1 MRRVTLIAGSGLLAP
16 LVAAAVRQRGDTL
29 EVIDIV
35 GRGDL
40 DGATHLTL
48 AQASRLFNLD
58 PARCAEALGALV
70 SDGRLRTDG
79 KTFLHVSGGRHSV

>member
-1 MRRVTLIAGSGLLAP
+1 MNNDQHEVHVRIHAEYEEMPGLK
-16 LVAAAVRQRGDTL
+16 
-29 EVIDIV
+29 
-35 GRGDL
+35 
-40 DGATHLTL
+40 LTL

-79 KTFLHVSGGRHSV
+79 KTFLHVRGGRHSV